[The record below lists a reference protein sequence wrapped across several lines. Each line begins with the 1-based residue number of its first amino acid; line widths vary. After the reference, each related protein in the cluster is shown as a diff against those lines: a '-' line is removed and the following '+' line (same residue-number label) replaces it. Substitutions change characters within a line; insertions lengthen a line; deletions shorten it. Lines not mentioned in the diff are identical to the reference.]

1 MRLRRHGF
9 TLIELLVVIAIIAV
23 LIALLLPAVQAAREA
38 ARRMQCTNNL
48 KQLGLAIAN
57 YESGNGSL
65 PPTGS
70 PGALTTMGDFGMK
83 TRLLPFIEQSNLYN
97 TLNVTYNVQTPQ
109 NNTIFTTQ
117 VNSFL
122 CPSDANIPAFTQAS
136 PIGSA
141 AVLVGFCN
149 YPNNIGVI
157 YRNNGGQ
164 FDGPAYMLGA
174 STFSGAAQ
182 GGAVTLASVT
192 DGTSNTAIFSE
203 FVKGRGTVTTGSQ
216 QVYANNVGFPPG
228 NGVFDVMFNF
238 TQNCRNSSKLAT
250 NLGNAT
256 DASGATIP
264 NSTLKGAFW
273 FNGKCGQGGGY
284 SHIMPPNDK
293 ACVFDSDTDMA
304 PGETSIGASS
314 NHPGGVNVALLDGS
328 VRFIKNTVNIQAWFG
343 VATKAN
349 GEIISA
355 DQL

>member
-1 MRLRRHGF
+1 MRRHGF

-57 YESGNGSL
+57 YESANGSL
-65 PPTGS
+65 PPTGI

-83 TRLLPFIEQSNLYN
+83 TRLLPFIEQANLYN
-97 TLNVTYNVQTPQ
+97 TLNVTYNGSAPQ
-109 NNTIFTTQ
+109 NFTIFVTQ
-117 VNSFL
+117 LNSFL
-122 CPSDANIPAFTQAS
+122 CPSDANTPTFQVKS
-136 PIGSA
+136 PLGNGS
-141 AVLVGFCN
+141 VQVGFTN

-157 YRNNGGQ
+157 YRNNGGA
-164 FDGPAYMLGA
+164 FDGPAYMLGSQA
-174 STFSGAAQ
+174 FSGAAQ

-203 FVKGRGTVTTGSQ
+203 YVKGRGTLTTGPQ
-216 QVYANNVGFPPG
+216 QVFNNNISFPG
-228 NGVFDVMFNF
+228 SNGTVNVL
-238 TQNCRNSSKLAT
+238 TSYVTPCRSSAQVAS
-250 NLGNAT
+250 NLGNNT
-256 DASGATIP
+256 DAGGATIP

-273 FNGKCGQGGGY
+273 FNNKCGQGGGY

-293 ACVFDSDTDMA
+293 ACVFSSDSDMA

-314 NHPGGVNVALLDGS
+314 SHPGGVNVALLDGS
-328 VRFIKNTVNIQAWFG
+328 VKFIKNTVNIQAWWG
-343 VATKAN
+343 VATKAG